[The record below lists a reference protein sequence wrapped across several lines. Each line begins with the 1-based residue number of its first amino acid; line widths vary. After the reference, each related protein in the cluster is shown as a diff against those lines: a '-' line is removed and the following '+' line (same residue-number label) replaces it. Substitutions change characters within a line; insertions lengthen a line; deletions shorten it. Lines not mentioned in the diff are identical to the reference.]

1 MSGIE
6 NDIAE
11 IRQALSQ
18 IKSVTGMTYAVVT
31 EAPTMQLLQS
41 MLPPAEELPKIENIS
56 DIEHDVIE
64 EEIIDQRSEQEK
76 IWYDKI
82 LALVTKI
89 VEIKNN
95 DDDYENLYN
104 AVADSIYNDAD
115 PIGYVELIRSI
126 EDDSEIVELI
136 KTVAIFCGSEAA

>member
-6 NDIAE
+6 HDIAE

-56 DIEHDVIE
+56 DIDEGVIE
-64 EEIIDQRSEQEK
+64 EEVIDQRSEQEK

-115 PIGYVELIRSI
+115 PIGYIELIQSI